1 MEDSLVIKQDISAN
15 ELQVYEICACFWG
28 EFYFSNI
35 YIATRDQV
43 DTKPNLGK
51 NVSLT
56 EEYVKDVRA
65 VAHSIKSDQKAYFGT
80 LKKLFNFYHDS
91 RYIYANSF
99 VAFINE
105 FIKSFIPDDI
115 YSHMFQGQ
123 KDIVL
128 RRIINRIVEETAK
141 NVLLPETLHLIIDNR
156 NTLSTKRLKD
166 KFIILIINIRNELH
180 REFISGDATLTVEKQ
195 ISQMRNRLCDSERI
209 IKKITK
215 KYKELKL
222 EYMDLEEDYNRL
234 KSKIKHSASKDDLSD
249 SSISDGSDNSD
260 GSDSE
265 YSDDA
270 KSKKSSVSK
279 RSSKSSN
286 SKKSN
291 QPKKKMDSIKILNNK
306 DPNDVLKKR
315 ELAETTASKANNK
328 ISNIK
333 IKSFDTKSVA
343 SGKSTRSNESK
354 ISRIGIVK
362 DETKVEDSIKN
373 NPVESSSYLAP
384 LLIKKQPIETEQTV
398 EIPNS
403 RLSIGGKKL
412 TINKT
417 LPPDH
422 VLDLKN
428 PINPLSKPV
437 HTMFKQSSE
446 VQETPVTYNKPPSM
460 MSFNSIEDDENS
472 VLG

>member
-51 NVSLT
+51 SVSLT

-99 VAFINE
+99 VSFINE

-115 YSHMFQGQ
+115 YSHMFQQQ

-128 RRIINRIVEETAK
+128 RRIISRIVDETAK

-156 NTLSTKRLKD
+156 NTAATKKLKD
-166 KFIILIINIRNELH
+166 RFIILIINIRNELH
-180 REFISGDATLTVEKQ
+180 REFISGDASLTVEKQ
-195 ISQMRNRLCDSERI
+195 LLELRNRLSESERI
-209 IKKITK
+209 INKMTK

-234 KSKIKHSASKDDLSD
+234 KEKIKHSSRDDTSVSSENSESDSESSENDSKSRK
-249 SSISDGSDNSD
+249 SSISR
-260 GSDSE
+260 
-265 YSDDA
+265 
-270 KSKKSSVSK
+270 K
-279 RSSKSSN
+279 SSKSSS
-286 SKKSN
+286 SKK
-291 QPKKKMDSIKILNNK
+291 PKKKMDSVKIINNR

-315 ELAETTASKANNK
+315 ELAQTTASKANNK

-333 IKSFDTKSVA
+333 IKSFDTKSIV
-343 SGKSTRSNESK
+343 SDKSSISKRSETSK
-354 ISRIGIVK
+354 IENNFHEDTKNFFALDKSK
-362 DETKVEDSIKN
+362 ET
-373 NPVESSSYLAP
+373 
-384 LLIKKQPIETEQTV
+384 QQV

-412 TINKT
+412 SINKT

-422 VLDLKN
+422 VLELKN
-428 PINPLSKPV
+428 PINPLTKPV
-437 HTMFKQSSE
+437 HTMFKQSTELQNIPISNSTDS
-446 VQETPVTYNKPPSM
+446 TPVENTTTPINSITYKRPSSM
-460 MSFNSIEDDENS
+460 MSFNKLDEDENS

>member
-51 NVSLT
+51 SVSLT

-99 VAFINE
+99 VSFINE

-115 YSHMFQGQ
+115 YSHMFQQQ

-128 RRIINRIVEETAK
+128 RRIISRIVDETAK

-156 NTLSTKRLKD
+156 NTASTKKLKD
-166 KFIILIINIRNELH
+166 RFIILIINIRNELH
-180 REFISGDATLTVEKQ
+180 REFISGDASLTVEKQ
-195 ISQMRNRLCDSERI
+195 LLELRNRLSESERI
-209 IKKITK
+209 ITKMTK

-234 KSKIKHSASKDDLSD
+234 KGKIKHSGRDNTSV
-249 SSISDGSDNSD
+249 SSE
-260 GSDSE
+260 DSE
-265 YSDDA
+265 SDIGSSEDDS
-270 KSKKSSVSK
+270 KSRKSSASK
-279 RSSKSSN
+279 RSSRSSS
-286 SKKSN
+286 SKKS
-291 QPKKKMDSIKILNNK
+291 KKKMDSVKITDNR

-315 ELAETTASKANNK
+315 ELAQTTASKANNK
-328 ISNIK
+328 VSNIK
-333 IKSFDTKSVA
+333 IKSFDTRSVV
-343 SGKSTRSNESK
+343 SGKSSVSK
-354 ISRIGIVK
+354 SSDTSKMDNDTHVDTNRFFAIDKPK
-362 DETKVEDSIKN
+362 DT
-373 NPVESSSYLAP
+373 
-384 LLIKKQPIETEQTV
+384 QPV

-403 RLSIGGKKL
+403 RLTIGGKKL
-412 TINKT
+412 SITKT

-422 VLDLKN
+422 VVELKN
-428 PINPLSKPV
+428 PINPLTKPV
-437 HTMFKQSSE
+437 HTMFKQSTEIQNTTVS
-446 VQETPVTYNKPPSM
+446 TPVNNTNSTHTNTITYKRPSSM
-460 MSFNSIEDDENS
+460 MSFGKIEEDENS